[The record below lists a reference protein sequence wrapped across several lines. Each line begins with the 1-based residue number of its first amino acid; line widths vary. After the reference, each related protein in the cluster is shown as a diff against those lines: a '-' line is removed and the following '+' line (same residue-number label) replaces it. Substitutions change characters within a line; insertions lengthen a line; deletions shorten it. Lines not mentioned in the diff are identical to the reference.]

1 VRVHCLVMPRSAIRA
16 PRSITLFYLAFL
28 TYIGYYDR
36 SRDPNGNSFSRVGAK
51 PYSIGRLIPPSLGK
65 AKIRV
70 TKALSRYLIRRF
82 TRRESSYV

>member
-1 VRVHCLVMPRSAIRA
+1 VRVYYLVIPRSAIRA
-16 PRSITLFYLAFL
+16 LRSITLFYLVFL
-28 TYIGYYDR
+28 IYTGYYDR

-82 TRRESSYV
+82 IRRESSYV

>member
-1 VRVHCLVMPRSAIRA
+1 VHYLVMPRSAIRA

-28 TYIGYYDR
+28 TCAGCCDR
-36 SRDPNGNSFSRVGAK
+36 SRDPNGNGFSRVGAE
-51 PYSIGRLIPPSLGK
+51 PCSIGRLIPPSLGK

-82 TRRESSYV
+82 TRRESSCV